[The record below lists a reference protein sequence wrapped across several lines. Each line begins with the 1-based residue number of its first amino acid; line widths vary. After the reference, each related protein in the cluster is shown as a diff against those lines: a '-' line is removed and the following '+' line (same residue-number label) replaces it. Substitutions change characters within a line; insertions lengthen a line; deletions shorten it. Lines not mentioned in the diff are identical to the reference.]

1 MADNRAWTRDELLVC
16 FNFYCRTP
24 FGKLHRNNPD
34 IIRLGE
40 ALDRTPSAV
49 AMKLINFASFD
60 PAHKSRNVKGLA
72 NASRQDRAIWEE
84 FNANPNLLAEQSEE
98 AYARVELPS
107 AVPAEV
113 EPEIPSGPTEGI
125 ATRPMRLVQGFF
137 RRSVLAAYRYSCAFC
152 RLDIP
157 AVLTASHI
165 IPWNA
170 NVDLRADPR
179 NGLSLCG
186 LHDRAFDRGL
196 MCVDEKFRICV
207 SQRAKSKL
215 DVEIFRVAFRN
226 VDGAAISLPER
237 FHPHSAAL
245 AYHRERIFRSS

>member
-1 MADNRAWTRDELLVC
+1 
-16 FNFYCRTP
+16 
-24 FGKLHRNNPD
+24 
-34 IIRLGE
+34 
-40 ALDRTPSAV
+40 
-49 AMKLINFASFD
+49 MKLTNFASFD

-72 NASRQDRAIWEE
+72 NASRLDRAIWEE

-98 AYARVELPS
+98 AYAQLEFPS

-113 EPEIPSGPTEGI
+113 EPEIPSRPTEAI

-165 IPWNA
+165 IPWTA
-170 NVDLRADPR
+170 NVELRADPR
-179 NGLSLCG
+179 NGLSLCA

-196 MCVDEKFRICV
+196 MCVDENFKIRVSRRARSRID
-207 SQRAKSKL
+207 SEILRATFTNL
-215 DVEIFRVAFRN
+215 D
-226 VDGAAISLPER
+226 GTAISLPER

-245 AYHRERIFRSS
+245 EYHRQRIFRSG